1 MYSLW
6 TALNKYI
13 AELMGLDSSDEEE
26 DEELGQTVYATQMD
40 PDYLK
45 RPLDVLRRQTI

>member
-13 AELMGLDSSDEEE
+13 AELMGLEDSDEE
-26 DEELGQTVYATQMD
+26 DEELGQTVYASQFD
-40 PDYLK
+40 PDYLR
-45 RPLDVLRRQTI
+45 RPLDVPRRQSI